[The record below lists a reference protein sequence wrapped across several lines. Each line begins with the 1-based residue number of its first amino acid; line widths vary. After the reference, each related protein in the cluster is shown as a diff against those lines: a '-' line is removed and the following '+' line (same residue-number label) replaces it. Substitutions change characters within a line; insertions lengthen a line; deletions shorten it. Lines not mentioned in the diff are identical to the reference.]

1 MSLPV
6 FIPQGKIQK
15 ELFNILEKM
24 CLFAL
29 FNKR

>member
-15 ELFNILEKM
+15 ELFNILEKNVLI
-24 CLFAL
+24 CFV
-29 FNKR
+29 